1 MLDILYEDKF
11 IVCCVKP
18 QGVIS
23 EYVQGKTNCM
33 PEIVKKHTGA
43 YKIDVLHRLDKP
55 VGGVMVFSKN
65 QKATAQLSKM
75 ILARDVTKQYLAIVS
90 GEPQEKQGVLQD
102 ILFRD
107 SKLNKSFVVKSERKG
122 TKFAELEYEVLQTK
136 NTKNGKI
143 SLVKIELHTGR
154 THQIRVQFASRKMS
168 LLGDVKYGNHDE
180 CDIALFSY
188 KLAFNHPVLKD
199 KRVEV
204 SALPSNKYPWN
215 LFDLKNI

>member
-11 IVCCVKP
+11 IVCCIKP
-18 QGVIS
+18 VGIIS

-43 YKIDVLHRLDKP
+43 YKIDVLHRLDKL

-65 QKATAQLSKM
+65 RNASAALSKM
-75 ILARDVTKQYLAIVS
+75 ILAHNVQKQYLAVVS
-90 GEPQEKQGVLQD
+90 GEPDKKQGIMQD

-122 TKFAELEYEVLQTK
+122 TKFAELEYEVLQTVTTPK
-136 NTKNGKI
+136 GKM

-154 THQIRVQFASRKMS
+154 THQIRVQFSSRKMT
-168 LLGDVKYGNHDE
+168 LIGDDKYGNHDD
-180 CDIALFSY
+180 CDIALFSH
-188 KLAFNHPVLKD
+188 KLAFDHPVIKD

-204 SALPSNKYPWN
+204 SALPANKYPWN
-215 LFDLKNI
+215 LFNINDI

>member
-11 IVCCVKP
+11 IVCCIKP
-18 QGVIS
+18 VGIIS

-43 YKIDVLHRLDKP
+43 YKIDVLHRLDKL

-65 QKATAQLSKM
+65 RNASAALSKM
-75 ILARDVTKQYLAIVS
+75 ILAHKVQKQYLAVVS
-90 GEPQEKQGVLQD
+90 GEPDKKQGLMQD

-122 TKFAELEYEVLQTK
+122 TKFAELEYEVLQTVTTPK
-136 NTKNGKI
+136 GKM

-154 THQIRVQFASRKMS
+154 THQIRVQFSSRKMA
-168 LLGDVKYGNHDE
+168 LIGDDKYGNHDD
-180 CDIALFSY
+180 CDIALFSH
-188 KLAFNHPVLKD
+188 KLAFDHPVIKD

-204 SALPSNKYPWN
+204 SALPANKYPWN
-215 LFDLKNI
+215 LFDFKLI

>member
-43 YKIDVLHRLDKP
+43 YKIDVLHRLDKL

-65 QKATAQLSKM
+65 RQATASLSKM
-75 ILARDVTKQYLAIVS
+75 ILAHKVTKQYLAVVS
-90 GEPQEKQGVLQD
+90 GEPTQKEGIMQD

-107 SKLNKSFVVKSERKG
+107 SKLNKSYVVKSERKG
-122 TKFAELEYEVLQTK
+122 TKFAELEYKVLQTK
-136 NTKNGKI
+136 ETQNGKI

-154 THQIRVQFASRKMS
+154 THQIRVQFSSRKMS
-168 LLGDVKYGNHDE
+168 LLGDAKYGNQE
-180 CDIALFSY
+180 KCDIALFSH
-188 KLAFNHPVLKD
+188 KLAFDHPIIKD

-204 SALPSNKYPWN
+204 TALPANKYPWS
-215 LFDLKNI
+215 LFNMNDI